1 MNLLDIL
8 NQILNTKK
16 EIQDIIEENNNIARY
31 SVTLYNLF
39 VERYNQGYNDGCKH
53 RSVEVSGIE
62 RYGSGTKAPRE
73 YNYNT
78 PTSFDPFTVN
88 GLYTIM
94 EEVLTYKLDIKD
106 VLGTDS
112 LYWPEYPE
120 LIRVLLNTVY
130 EEGYS
135 KGEEDVDGKIID
147 PEIEVQIPTASFS
160 NNVLTLATGQVN
172 AIIYYYFGSSS
183 DVRIR
188 YTGPVVISETVTVY
202 YYAKMGA
209 ACSEVQN
216 IQCSY
221 NPNHINIEPETDQPV
236 ERPTRPAITI
246 NKKNLV
252 TIKGGNSN
260 DVIYYKVN
268 DGAYTL
274 YTIPFSITENSIVY
288 AYAIRN
294 NVVGPEVNVSLTYT
308 PPEEAEDPIVP
319 KCSAPVYNQD
329 VNTISLYCSTNN
341 ATIYYRLGSSGEYS
355 VYTESFEL
363 QQDTVDLYTYATCEG
378 YEDSQVKRYTLIKIV
393 VVEPPKTPEFYMVQP
408 EVSSNLHIWTSSE
421 GAYIKYRFNVVS
433 DWITVEYNHANIYPQ
448 NDCIVYARAYD
459 PVNDLWSDEA
469 VYQYT
474 WYSEVYS
481 LPAPSLRM
489 VNNRVYVEVE
499 EGVDYSNI
507 YFTTDGG
514 DPIGGNVYSLNYN
527 RSNIVINDPGTVVK
541 VRLQYIDD
549 NLVQRWSN
557 ISSGVFSPSYDEED
571 FDYSFE
577 YFNVLGAHEIHLTG
591 VVNATNYVMSWS
603 YDKTNW
609 SSFQVNLT
617 GLDKTKR
624 IYLKTYGATSY
635 RLWDSIYFGEGDEV
649 TVSGSIVSLIW
660 PDSFTD
666 HNTVDK
672 QMVFRGV
679 FEGCKE
685 IVDAKNLIIPI
696 TNSYGYDYEY
706 MFKDCSNLIYA
717 PETPIPCKNYAK
729 YAFYQ
734 CFKGCSKLKSG
745 FRNKFES
752 IGDFCCKEMY
762 SGCSAV
768 EKVDSFVLSGI
779 GKNSMEE
786 CFKGCSSLQMVSVD
800 INDDLK
806 EASMKSC
813 FEGCSSLNPIVSF
826 GVGVMYNGININSL
840 NIDNESLYRCFK
852 GCSSLSGFG
861 TINMVEA
868 KERCCY
874 EMFYGC
880 SSLER
885 MTGIGFTRGK
895 ANTKYSMYGMFEGC
909 SSLINA
915 PELKISDLNSL
926 TGIYERMFY
935 GCSSLK
941 YIKALFLTD
950 PMLQYQGQTDVY
962 WPYTRNWVYGVAESG
977 TFVQSMDAAW
987 FRKGVNAIPE
997 SWVENSVVN
1006 IIGRITSIVC
1016 DYDKVS
1022 IQCDNNDA
1030 IYYRINSDDDDEGS
1044 NVNWTL
1050 YTGPFILNNNA
1061 YVYAKCLSSRGTY
1074 GDTYGKLIEI
1084 SVPKLVFTQSGNTVT
1099 ISAVEGYVYTDIIY
1113 RTSTNSGSTWS
1124 DYTHYDGPVTINKNT
1139 LFQAYGLK
1147 TNGENGPVSS
1157 YAAKYSLGLVSI
1169 SCYNN
1174 VVTLSADTVDNFN
1187 AGESGDKMKI
1197 QYKIDNGGW
1206 TDYPSAKFVI
1216 SSTCNVKAR
1225 VAYYH
1230 LLWTY
1235 GDESEA
1241 TCYYDENGQSY
1252 VLDVPVFKQRYV
1264 TPGGNITG
1272 NPNIIYCEYPVTLA
1286 KMAERGIKIMYRMN
1300 NGAWRQ
1306 WIFNTDSY
1314 AGTYTIITENTTI
1327 DTYAII
1333 EEDDVQS
1340 STVSYN
1346 FAYTSGYEVVTVPD
1360 PEITV
1365 ISMYNYDYVYVTCS
1379 DSRATCFVSAPD
1391 TVNLRGWM
1399 TVKAG
1404 DGISLYNAGNPHSF
1418 VIKAYA
1424 AIDTYQSNIVSYNYS
1439 DSDSYDPGDPDTQL
1453 PAPIIRCSNNI
1464 VSIQNIVQDADIYY
1478 SFDDINYNLYLAGF
1492 SINSSR
1498 NVYAY
1503 IEVSNKQS
1511 NKTITWVQ
1519 YEDLNPI
1526 TVPVVS
1532 CVENYITMSNSTQN
1546 STIYYRL
1553 NNTGSYVQYVSPIAI
1568 NADTIVEA
1576 YTSLDGR
1583 NSSTVLVECQYVE
1596 PVDPGDWLT
1605 LTVTRSGKVIIRLD
1619 NYDTNILEDTGF
1631 QYQLNNGD
1639 ITDAIFYWDN
1649 SYYVTGAVFNLNA
1662 GDSLKLRNFWTKRGR
1677 IDGMTTLRIGRMRYD
1692 NGNGYIAITPE
1703 NTAEYILSGKIEALI
1718 DRNAM
1723 TQDIRTYFGVKN
1735 IFWNGRNILDYSG
1748 LDMGSYTA
1756 AELGLI
1762 AAYQP
1767 VVVPN
1772 DPTIEFNNVS
1782 NQFTVINNQPG
1793 VSTYYCYEDLS
1804 YDNGN
1809 YTLYTGAVTISR
1821 NIRVYAYSKY
1831 IYGNET
1837 LYSNKVSLYCEVV
1850 TPRVLVPTISYILYK
1865 DDYDLMEVTIHDNN
1879 TGGYYNY
1886 IEFEYYNNG
1895 YWLEFYDYYV
1905 SENKKHLRFRWLNAE
1920 TNNKHAGAMVSTIYG
1935 GYYLSWPQIGGP
1947 GWPWFWPSTSSNSDN
1962 AYNMIDWAG
1971 GDLLFRYAP
1980 AGGII
1985 KARAWVYAPRDPEAD
2000 VNGYKYSSW
2009 VSVEIETI

>member
-8 NQILNTKK
+8 NQILNTKQ
-16 EIQDIIEENNNIARY
+16 EIQDIIKENNNIARY

-39 VERYNQGYNDGCKH
+39 VDRYNEGYNQGCKD
-53 RSVEVSGIE
+53 RSIEVWGQE
-62 RYGSGTKAPRE
+62 RYGSGTKKYRE

-94 EEVLTYKLDIKD
+94 EEVLTYKLDIKE
-106 VLGTDS
+106 VIGTDS

-120 LIRVLLNTVY
+120 LIKVLLNTVY
-130 EEGYS
+130 EEGYE
-135 KGEEDVDGKIID
+135 KGRVDVDVETAD
-147 PEIEVQIPTASFS
+147 PEVEVQIPTASFS
-160 NNVLTLATGQVN
+160 DNVLTLTTAQAN
-172 AIIYYYFGSSS
+172 AIIYYYFGSSA
-183 DVRIR
+183 DTRIR
-188 YTGPVVISETVTVY
+188 YTGPIVISDNVTIY
-202 YYAKMGA
+202 YYAKIGA

-216 IQCSY
+216 IQCTY
-221 NPNHINIEPETDQPV
+221 NPDHINIDPATEQPV
-236 ERPTRPAITI
+236 EIPAGPTITI

-252 TIKGGNSN
+252 TIKGGNSA

-268 DGAYTL
+268 NGAYGL

-294 NVVGPEVNVSLTYT
+294 NVVGPEVNASLTYT
-308 PPEEAEDPIVP
+308 PPEEAEEPKVP
-319 KCSAPVYNQD
+319 KCSGPVYNQNG
-329 VNTISLYCSTNN
+329 NTISLYCSTDN
-341 ATIYYRLGSSGEYS
+341 ATIYYRLGSSGDYS
-355 VYTESFEL
+355 VYTQPFDL
-363 QQDTVDLYTYATCEG
+363 QQDTVDLYTYATCAG
-378 YEDSQVKRYTLIKIV
+378 YEDSPVKRYTLIKIV
-393 VVEPPKTPEFYMVQP
+393 VVEPPKRPEFYMVQP

-433 DWITVEYNHANIYPQ
+433 NWITVEYNHANIYPQ
-448 NDCIVYARAYD
+448 SDCIVYARAYD

-474 WYSEVYS
+474 WYSETYS
-481 LPAPSLRM
+481 LPAPSLKM

-499 EGVDYSNI
+499 EGVEYSNI
-507 YFTTDGG
+507 YFTTDGS

-549 NLVQRWSN
+549 NLVQKWSN

-577 YFNVLGAHEIHLTG
+577 YFNVIGAHEIHLKG
-591 VVNATNYVMSWS
+591 VVNEANYVMSWS

-609 SSFQVNLT
+609 SSFQANLT

-624 IYLKTYGATSY
+624 IYLKAYGATSY
-635 RLWDSIYFGEGDEV
+635 RLWDSIYFGDGDEV

-672 QMVFRGV
+672 EMVFRGL

-762 SGCSAV
+762 SGCSLL
-768 EKVDSFVLSGI
+768 EKADTFILSGI

-786 CFKGCSSLQMVSVD
+786 CFKGCSSLQMISVD

-813 FEGCSSLNPIVSF
+813 FEGCSSLDPIISF

-852 GCSSLSGFG
+852 GCSSLSSFEKL
-861 TINMVEA
+861 NMVEA

-885 MTGIGFTRGK
+885 MTGIGFTKGK
-895 ANTKYSMYGMFEGC
+895 ANAKYSMYGMFEGC

-950 PMLQYQGQTDVY
+950 PMLQYEGQEAVY
-962 WPYTRNWVYGVAESG
+962 WPYTRNWVYGVADNG
-977 TFVQSMDAAW
+977 TFVQSIDATW

-1006 IIGRITSIVC
+1006 IIGKITSIVC

-1061 YVYAKCLSSRGTY
+1061 WIYAKCLSSRGTW

-1084 SVPKLVFTQSGNTVT
+1084 SVPKLVFTQSGNAVT
-1099 ISAVEGYVYTDIIY
+1099 ISSVEGYVYTDIFY
-1113 RTSTNSGSTWS
+1113 RTTKDSGSTWS
-1124 DYTHYDGPVTINKNT
+1124 DYTHYDGPITINKNT
-1139 LFQAYGLK
+1139 LFNAYGLK
-1147 TNGENGPVSS
+1147 TNGQKGPVSS
-1157 YAAKYSLGLVSI
+1157 YDAEYNLGLVTI
-1169 SCYNN
+1169 SCDNN
-1174 VVTLSADTVDNFN
+1174 VVTLSADYDSKERDFKT
-1187 AGESGDKMKI
+1187 
-1197 QYKIDNGGW
+1197 QYKINDGEW
-1206 TDYPSAKFVI
+1206 TDYDPKVKFII
-1216 SSTCNVKAR
+1216 SSTCIVKAR
-1225 VAYYH
+1225 VAYYN
-1230 LLWTY
+1230 LVWTY

-1252 VLDVPVFKQRYV
+1252 VLEVPIFKQRYV
-1264 TPGGNITG
+1264 TPSGNITG
-1272 NPNIIYCEYPVTLA
+1272 NPNIIYCEYPLTLA
-1286 KMAERGIKIMYRMN
+1286 KIAEMGIKIMYRIN
-1300 NGAWRQ
+1300 GGAWRE
-1306 WIFNTDSY
+1306 WVFNTDSY

-1327 DTYAII
+1327 DTYAIV
-1333 EEDDVQS
+1333 EKDNVQS

-1365 ISMYNYDYVYVTCS
+1365 ITMNNYDYVYVTCS

-1391 TVNLRGWM
+1391 TVNLKGWRM
-1399 TVKAG
+1399 VKAG
-1404 DGISLYNAGNPHSF
+1404 EGISLYNPNNPNSF

-1424 AIDTYQSNIVSYNYS
+1424 VIDTYQSNIVSYNYS
-1439 DSDSYDPGDPDTQL
+1439 DSNSYDPDDPDTQL
-1453 PAPIIRCSNNI
+1453 PAPVIKCSNNI
-1464 VSIQNIVQDADIYY
+1464 VSIQSIVQDANIFY
-1478 SFDDINYNLYLAGF
+1478 SFDDINYNLYIGGF

-1511 NKTITWVQ
+1511 NKTITWCQ

-1532 CVENYITMSNSTQN
+1532 CVENYITMSNSTHN

-1553 NNTGSYVQYVSPIAI
+1553 NNTGEFVQYVSPIAI

-1576 YTSLDGR
+1576 YTKYNSQV
-1583 NSSTVLVECQYVE
+1583 SSTVIVQCVY
-1596 PVDPGDWLT
+1596 VDPATNDWFT
-1605 LTVTRSGKVIIRLD
+1605 ISCTRAGKVSVGIYKFWVGENDHIDVVYELNGAKGIRQNVNINTIFNLATGD
-1619 NYDTNILEDTGF
+1619 ILKLKVYTYSYGTLMGDQYLKIGAVQGYDTGSSNIYLFDVA
-1631 QYQLNNGD
+1631 D
-1639 ITDAIFYWDN
+1639 
-1649 SYYVTGAVFNLNA
+1649 
-1662 GDSLKLRNFWTKRGR
+1662 R
-1677 IDGMTTLRIGRMRYD
+1677 
-1692 NGNGYIAITPE
+1692 
-1703 NTAEYILSGKIEALI
+1703 AEYICSGKITGLKTDSAL
-1718 DRNAM
+1718 NARWILK
-1723 TQDIRTYFGVKN
+1723 DCFEYGAKN
-1735 IFWNGRNILDYSG
+1735 IVSYSNVDLDGQS
-1748 LDMGSYTA
+1748 
-1756 AELGLI
+1756 
-1762 AAYQP
+1762 AAYYGFGTYIP
-1767 VVVPN
+1767 IVIPN
-1772 DPTIEFNNVS
+1772 DPVIEFNNV
-1782 NQFTVINNQPG
+1782 NNQITIVNNQSDTG
-1793 VSTYYCYEDLS
+1793 VNIYYYLGQNTDYNL
-1804 YDNGN
+1804 YD
-1809 YTLYTGAVTISR
+1809 LYTGPIFITSDTFCSSYTKYTYGDEMI
-1821 NIRVYAYSKY
+1821 YSKKV
-1831 IYGNET
+1831 ERFCD
-1837 LYSNKVSLYCEVV
+1837 YSGV
-1850 TPRVLVPTISYILYK
+1850 TVLPPTISYIKNK
-1865 DDYDLMEVTIHDNN
+1865 DGYDLLEATITDQ
-1879 TGGYYNY
+1879 
-1886 IEFEYYNNG
+1886 NNG
-1895 YWLEFYDYYV
+1895 ASYDNIELEFYLYGNGWIQFY
-1905 SENKKHLRFRWLNAE
+1905 ENYISGSNIKLQYRFLTNE
-1920 TNNKHAGAMVSTIYG
+1920 TNNDSIGGMVSMIYDG
-1935 GYYLSWPQIGGP
+1935 SYSSWPQIGGTAT
-1947 GWPWFWPSTSSNSDN
+1947 GGNM
-1962 AYNMIDWAG
+1962 YNMIDRTG
-1971 GDLLFRYAP
+1971 NPGNLLFRNELLT
-1980 AGGII
+1980 GSII
-1985 KARAWVYAPRDPEAD
+1985 KARAFIYGDVYDPD
-2000 VNGYKYSSW
+2000 TGSYNKIYSSW
-2009 VSVEIETI
+2009 TTVTVE

>member
-39 VERYNQGYNDGCKH
+39 VERYNQGYNQGCKD
-53 RSVEVSGIE
+53 RSTEVSGME
-62 RYGSGTKAPRE
+62 RYGSGTKQPRE
-73 YNYNT
+73 YDYNT

-130 EEGYS
+130 DEGYD
-135 KGEEDVDGKIID
+135 KGVEDVNGRIID

-160 NNVLTLATGQVN
+160 DNVLTLATAQAN

-188 YTGPVVISETVTVY
+188 YTGPVVISQTVTVY
-202 YYAKMGA
+202 YYAKIEA

-216 IQCSY
+216 IQCNY
-221 NPNHINIEPETDQPV
+221 NPNHINIDPDTDQPV
-236 ERPTRPAITI
+236 ERPTGPVITI

-252 TIKGGNSN
+252 TIKGGNSA

-268 DGAYTL
+268 DGAYNL
-274 YTIPFSITENSIVY
+274 YTIPFSITEDSIVY

-308 PPEEAEDPIVP
+308 DPEDAEDPIIP

-341 ATIYYRLGSSGEYS
+341 ATIYYRLGSSGDYS
-355 VYTESFEL
+355 VYTQSFEL
-363 QQDTVDLYTYATCEG
+363 QQDTIDLYTYATCDG
-378 YEDSQVKRYTLIKIV
+378 YEDSQVKKYTLIKIV

-459 PVNDLWSDEA
+459 PVNDLWSDEG

-481 LPAPSLRM
+481 LPAPSLKM

-507 YFTTDGG
+507 YFTTDGS

-557 ISSGVFSPSYDEED
+557 ISSGVFSPSYEEED

-577 YFNVLGAHEIHLTG
+577 YFNVIGAHEIHLTG
-591 VVNATNYVMSWS
+591 VVNAANYVMSWS

-624 IYLKTYGATSY
+624 IYLKAYGSTSY

-672 QMVFRGV
+672 EMVFRGL

-706 MFKDCSNLIYA
+706 MFKDCSNLVYA

-762 SGCSAV
+762 SGCSSI

-779 GKNSMEE
+779 GKNAMEE
-786 CFKGCSSLQMVSVD
+786 CFKDCISLQMVSVD
-800 INDDLK
+800 VNDDLK

-813 FEGCSSLNPIVSF
+813 FEGCSSLDPIVSF

-895 ANTKYSMYGMFEGC
+895 ANAKYSMYGMFEGC

-950 PMLQYQGQTDVY
+950 PMLQYQGQEAVY

-977 TFVQSMDAAW
+977 TFVQSIDAAW

-1061 YVYAKCLSSRGTY
+1061 WVYAKCLSSRGTW

-1099 ISAVEGYVYTDIIY
+1099 ISVVEGYVYTDIIY
-1113 RTSTNSGSTWS
+1113 RISTDSGSTWS

-1147 TNGENGPVSS
+1147 TNGSNGPQSS
-1157 YAAKYSLGLVSI
+1157 YAAEYSLGLVSI
-1169 SCYNN
+1169 SCDNN

-1187 AGESGDKMKI
+1187 AGGSGDQMKI
-1197 QYKIDNGGW
+1197 QYSIDNGEW
-1206 TDYPSAKFVI
+1206 TDYDPRIKFVI

-1230 LLWTY
+1230 LVWTY
-1235 GDESEA
+1235 GDETEA
-1241 TCYYDENGQSY
+1241 TCYYDASGQSY
-1252 VLDVPVFKQRYV
+1252 VLEVPVFKQRYV
-1264 TPGGNITG
+1264 TPSGNITG

-1306 WIFNTDSY
+1306 WIYNTDSY

-1327 DTYAII
+1327 DTYAVI
-1333 EEDDVQS
+1333 EADNVQS

-1365 ISMYNYDYVYVTCS
+1365 ITMYNYDYVYVTCS

-1391 TVNLRGWM
+1391 TVNLSGWRA
-1399 TVKAG
+1399 VKAG

-1439 DSDSYDPGDPDTQL
+1439 DSSSYDPGDPDTQL
-1453 PAPIIRCSNNI
+1453 PAPVIRCSNNI
-1464 VSIQNIVQDADIYY
+1464 VSIQSIVQDADIFY

-1503 IEVSNKQS
+1503 IEVSNRQS
-1511 NKTITWVQ
+1511 NKAITWVQ

-1553 NNTGSYVQYVSPIAI
+1553 NNTGEYVQYVSPIAI

-1576 YTSLDGR
+1576 YTRYNSQV
-1583 NSSTVLVECQYVE
+1583 SSTVTVQCVY
-1596 PVDPGDWLT
+1596 VDPSSQDWFT
-1605 LTVTRSGKVIIRLD
+1605 ISCTRSGKVSVGIYKFWTGENDHIDVIYELNGTGGVRQ
-1619 NYDTNILEDTGF
+1619 NVNINTVFDLAV
-1631 QYQLNNGD
+1631 GD
-1639 ITDAIFYWDN
+1639 
-1649 SYYVTGAVFNLNA
+1649 V
-1662 GDSLKLRNFWTKRGR
+1662 LKLKVYTYSYGTLMGDQYLKIGPISGYD
-1677 IDGMTTLRIGRMRYD
+1677 IDA
-1692 NGNGYIAITPE
+1692 GNIYLFDVSE
-1703 NTAEYILSGKIEALI
+1703 RAEYICGGKITGLKVSIEGGM
-1718 DRNAM
+1718 NARWSLE
-1723 TQDIRTYFGVKN
+1723 DCFEYGAKN
-1735 IFWNGRNILDYSG
+1735 IVSYSNVDLDGQSADYYG
-1748 LDMGSYTA
+1748 FGTY
-1756 AELGLI
+1756 I
-1762 AAYQP
+1762 P
-1767 VVVPN
+1767 IVIPN

-1782 NQFTVINNQPG
+1782 NQFTVINNQSG
-1793 VSTYYCYEDLS
+1793 VSSYYIYGAGAEYAG
-1804 YDNGN
+1804 YDD
-1809 YTLYTGAVTISR
+1809 YTLYTGAVSLSAST
-1821 NIRVYAYSKY
+1821 RVYAYSKY
-1831 IYGNET
+1831 VYGNET
-1837 LYSNKVSLYCEVV
+1837 VYSNKVSLYCEVV
-1850 TPRVLVPTISYILYK
+1850 TPRVLVPTVSYILDK
-1865 DDYDLMEVTIHDNN
+1865 DGYDLMEVTVHDNN
-1879 TGGYYNY
+1879 TGGNYNN
-1886 IEFEYYNNG
+1886 IEFEYYNVK
-1895 YWLEFYDYYV
+1895 WLELYDYYV
-1905 SENKKHLRFRWLNAE
+1905 SQNNTQLRYRWLNAE
-1920 TNNKHAGAMVSTIYG
+1920 TNNKYPGAMVSMIYDG
-1935 GYYLSWPQIGGP
+1935 SYSSWPQVGGV
-1947 GWPWFWPSTSSNSDN
+1947 STGGNL
-1962 AYNMIDWAG
+1962 YNMIDRTG
-1971 GDLLFRYAP
+1971 NTGNDDLLFRNEVP
-1980 AGGII
+1980 VGGII
-1985 KARAWVYAPRDPEAD
+1985 KARARVYAPGDSEAD
-2000 VNGYKYSSW
+2000 VNGYIYSSW
-2009 VSVEIETI
+2009 VSVEIENI